1 LPINSLTKYFDR
13 NKFLAQCLVDNQLST
28 EFGFFKLDKKC
39 LKTLIRMWA
48 NTGDGLASKLPIEI
62 IKYLNIDDF
71 FIYYRFAPSS
81 QKESIINEYKKY
93 NKCKISFE
101 KLFKTAKQSD
111 LLSDNTEWILFSVDS
126 LVTFAEKFN
135 IKVKPIINHPYD
147 DWHINEYELD
157 NFANSDKYKKN
168 DKKRIIR
175 NFKKFFKKWYWNE
188 TGGYKRFLIGENK

>member
-1 LPINSLTKYFDR
+1 
-13 NKFLAQCLVDNQLST
+13 
-28 EFGFFKLDKKC
+28 
-39 LKTLIRMWA
+39 M
-48 NTGDGLASKLPIEI
+48 
-62 IKYLNIDDF
+62 
-71 FIYYRFAPSS
+71 
-81 QKESIINEYKKY
+81 
-93 NKCKISFE
+93 
-101 KLFKTAKQSD
+101 
-111 LLSDNTEWILFSVDS
+111 
-126 LVTFAEKFN
+126 TFAEKFN